1 MTALPLR
8 GCDTLP
14 MLHGERKT
22 PGGKLA
28 VVDLEVADGRLANV
42 TVSGD
47 FFLEPPETLEAL
59 RTALEGAP
67 ADAGV
72 AELTRRL
79 AAAVPDGAELIGVSP
94 EAVAIATRRALDA
107 ADGAA

>member
-1 MTALPLR
+1 
-8 GCDTLP
+8 

-28 VVDLEVADGRLANV
+28 VVDLEVVGGRLANV

-47 FFLEPPETLEAL
+47 FFLEPPETLDAL
-59 RTALEGAP
+59 TAALEGAP
-67 ADAGV
+67 ADAEA
-72 AELTRRL
+72 AELARRL

-94 EAVAIATRRALDA
+94 EAIAIAARRALEA
-107 ADGAA
+107 GEGAA

>member
-1 MTALPLR
+1 
-8 GCDTLP
+8 

-28 VVDLEVADGRLANV
+28 VVDLDVADGRLTNV

-59 RTALEGAP
+59 TAALEGAP
-67 ADAGV
+67 ADADE

-79 AAAVPDGAELIGVSP
+79 SAAVPGGAELIGVSP
-94 EAVAIATRRALDA
+94 AAIAIAARRALDA
-107 ADGAA
+107 GEGEA